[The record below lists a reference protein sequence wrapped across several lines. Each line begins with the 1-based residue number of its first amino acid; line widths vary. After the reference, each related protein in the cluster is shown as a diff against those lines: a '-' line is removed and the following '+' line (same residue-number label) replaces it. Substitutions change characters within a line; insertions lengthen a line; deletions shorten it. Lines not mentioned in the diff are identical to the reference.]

1 MSDYKLTTGVVRASY
16 ILPHGDVEAQGAEFD
31 RWLNEHTAQA
41 LETANMGPRNPKRN
55 DICAEAALV
64 INIGMKNGLT
74 RLAEPRSCALFI

>member
-41 LETANMGPRNPKRN
+41 LETAARNMQAVGCGEYYNPVVCETCRTVESLREE
-55 DICAEAALV
+55 AEALRSR
-64 INIGMKNGLT
+64 GLQD
-74 RLAEPRSCALFI
+74 